1 MHFSQSTPLAVQN
14 VLRDLLHTGIRIRV
28 WIGDPVTG
36 RAWPEEYDIAGT
48 VSRSTGI
55 NKVPLLISRK
65 GEFGGA
71 AMLDKNILRID
82 RIDTNRTLYKHP
94 AFASGA
100 TVEGC
105 QVFVFGVLHAN
116 CATPEKAQRLAGF
129 LNGDRYSK

>member
-1 MHFSQSTPLAVQN
+1 MQFSQSTPLAVQN
-14 VLRDLLHTGIRIRV
+14 VLRDLLHTDIRIRV

-36 RAWPEEYDIAGT
+36 RAWCEEYDVTGT

-65 GEFGGA
+65 GALGGA

-82 RIDTNRTLYKHP
+82 RIDTKRTLYKHP

-100 TVEGC
+100 TAEGL

-116 CATPEKAQRLAGF
+116 CATPEKAQRLADF
-129 LNGDRYSK
+129 LNGNRYSK